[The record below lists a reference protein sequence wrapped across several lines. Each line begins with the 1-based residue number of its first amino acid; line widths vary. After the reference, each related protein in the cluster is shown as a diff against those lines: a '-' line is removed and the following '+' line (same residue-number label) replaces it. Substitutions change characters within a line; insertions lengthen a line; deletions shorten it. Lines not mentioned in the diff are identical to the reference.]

1 MHEITDANRP
11 FPQGLACLSRDA
23 GTTMVSWAC
32 QEGRIHLIKGAQ
44 SHLELFSGEE
54 GGGQWLYIT
63 SPHLDLISIFWV
75 HHLLFDHRYEL
86 LERFFLGGG
95 VSTLLKFQRSSP
107 GQGGNTEMKYFWWK
121 ETYNFRARA
130 LWLEEG
136 DKVTQSKELFWPC
149 EVLPGKHQLIEV
161 STWLGLYLNVN
172 VFFFNSKCL
181 RLSATSGILPFLF
194 TSSLLTTSVYSIY

>member
-32 QEGRIHLIKGAQ
+32 QEGRIHPIKGAQ

-86 LERFFLGGG
+86 LEWFFFWGGYQLCWSFSA
-95 VSTLLKFQRSSP
+95 VVLAK
-107 GQGGNTEMKYFWWK
+107 
-121 ETYNFRARA
+121 A
-130 LWLEEG
+130 
-136 DKVTQSKELFWPC
+136 VTQKWNISD
-149 EVLPGKHQLIEV
+149 GRKH
-161 STWLGLYLNVN
+161 T
-172 VFFFNSKCL
+172 
-181 RLSATSGILPFLF
+181 TSGHGHFDWISQFMCRWQFITNKTAVVGRNLSFEF
-194 TSSLLTTSVYSIY
+194 SISA